1 MATIHEKF
9 QRRLSRRVML
19 MGGMQAAAFTGI
31 IGRLAHLQ
39 FVHNEAYRMQSEEN
53 RVQLKVVAPV
63 RGEVLDRAGKA
74 LAENQ
79 INYRLFIE
87 REALKPTLANLKRVM
102 RLVELTPEQQTALEE
117 KVRASRRYRPVLL
130 KERLSWEEVVKVEFH
145 LAELPSVTLEEGQMR
160 HYPLMGEAAHLVGYV
175 GRVSSSEAEKLT
187 ALHRLPEFKVGKN
200 GVEQANE
207 QTLRGKAGSREL
219 EVNARGIVVRE
230 LSSKPYEAGGKV
242 RLTIDS
248 ELQRFAAQRI
258 GDESGSVVV
267 MDTQRGDVLCCTSM
281 PAFDP
286 NIFSRGIGTQYWN
299 SLRESERNPL
309 LNKAITGMYP
319 PASTFKMLVALAGL
333 EAGII
338 KNHTTFFC
346 PGHYRLGNRT
356 FNCWKAGGHGQV
368 GLTHALAESCDTFF
382 YEVGEQLSIDQ
393 ITDMARRFG
402 LGEISGL
409 GLLGEKGGLL
419 PSDAWKRRVH
429 QTPWVK
435 GDTINASIGQGFLL
449 ATPMQLAVMTARM
462 VSGKRIAPRLYADD
476 PVQEAPVLPIDVSH
490 LKRVMDGM
498 NAVCNE
504 RFGTAYWKR
513 ITEEG
518 MEMGGKT
525 GTAQVRRILQ
535 RGQDQSKLPWRHRHH
550 ALFVGYAP
558 VHNPQYV
565 CSVVI
570 EHGGG
575 GSSAAAPIAS
585 DVLRKVQ
592 EVMV

>member
-1 MATIHEKF
+1 MATIHETF

-19 MGGMQAAAFTGI
+19 MGGLQAAAFTGI

-63 RGEVLDRAGKA
+63 RAEVLDRAGKA

-87 REALKPTLANLKRVM
+87 REALEPTLQTLKRMM
-102 RLVELTPEQQTALEE
+102 RLVELTPEQQAALHE
-117 KVRASRRYRPVLL
+117 KVRASRRHRPVLL

-145 LAELPSVTLEEGQMR
+145 LAELPSITLEEGHMR
-160 HYPLMGEAAHLVGYV
+160 HYPLMGTAAHLVGYV
-175 GRVSSSEAEKLT
+175 GRVSSDEAEKLT

-230 LSSKPYEAGGKV
+230 LSYNPYEAGDAVK
-242 RLTIDS
+242 LTIDA
-248 ELQRFAAQRI
+248 ELQRFAAECL

-267 MDTQRGDVLCCTSM
+267 MDTQRGDLLCCASM

-286 NIFSRGIGTQYWN
+286 NVFSRGIGTEYWS
-299 SLRESERNPL
+299 SLRENERNPL

-338 KNHTTFFC
+338 KNKTSFFC

-356 FNCWKAGGHGQV
+356 FNCWKPGGHGWV
-368 GLTHALAESCDTFF
+368 GLTHALAESCDTYF
-382 YEVGEQLSIDQ
+382 YNIGEQIGIDA

-402 LGEISGL
+402 LGEVSQL
-409 GLLGEKGGLL
+409 GLIGEKGGLL

-429 QTPWVK
+429 TTPWVK

-449 ATPMQLAVMTARM
+449 ATPMQLATMTARM
-462 VSGKRIAPRLYADD
+462 VSGKAISPRLYAD
-476 PVQEAPVLPIDVSH
+476 APMVEPEMLRVDVSH

-498 NAVCNE
+498 YAVCNE

-513 ITEEG
+513 IAEEG

-525 GTAQVRRILQ
+525 GTAQVRRILK

-550 ALFVGYAP
+550 GLFVGYAP
-558 VHNPQYV
+558 VHNPQFV

-575 GSSAAAPIAS
+575 GSSAAAPIAR
-585 DVLRKVQ
+585 DVLKKVQ
-592 EVMV
+592 ELVA